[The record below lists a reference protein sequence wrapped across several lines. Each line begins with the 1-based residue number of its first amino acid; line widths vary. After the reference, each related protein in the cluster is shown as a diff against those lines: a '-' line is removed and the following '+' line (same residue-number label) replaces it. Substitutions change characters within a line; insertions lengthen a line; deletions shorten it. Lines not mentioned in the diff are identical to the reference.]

1 MSSVFAV
8 SDGVAAVEGRRQEEK
23 KKPKEAKKRAPAK
36 AKAAPAPKR
45 QRRAAAPKKAAAMM
59 PPPPPRKALVAQHSG
74 QPPNDDPN
82 YRALLAY
89 GRDKDLAPV
98 LKGQGYKLTPA
109 VLMSIPPQVRA
120 QLLQQIDDVLDGQM
134 QGDTS
139 TAFLKQ
145 GLKAVEYFVSSRTP
159 CKIAGT
165 TEECFAD
172 AHWRKLLAR
181 SKIKL
186 GVGIGKMNPRTELLL
201 CTAQIAARVHQKNKV
216 DMRVNLEEPIS
227 IKPAPQSKKK
237 K

>member
-1 MSSVFAV
+1 MSSVFAA
-8 SDGVAAVEGRRQEEK
+8 SDSVAQVENVK
-23 KKPKEAKKRAPAK
+23 KAPKEVKKRAPAK

-45 QRRAAAPKKAAAMM
+45 QRRAPAPKKAVAAAAL
-59 PPPPPRKALVAQHSG
+59 PPPPRVAPQHSV

-98 LKGQGYKLTPA
+98 LTAQGYKLTPA
-109 VLMSIPPQVRA
+109 VLMNVPAQIRA

-186 GVGIGKMNPRTELLL
+186 GVGIGKMNPRTELIL

-216 DMRVNLEEPIS
+216 QLRVNLEEPVS
-227 IKPAPQSKKK
+227 IKQPAKKRK
-237 K
+237 